1 MFVIE
6 KKKLLIKRLYDL
18 DKDPL
23 EIKNLI
29 YKEELRHIIKKK
41 KQIIYLKNDQ
51 IYLNKEVLK
60 NTKKIYN

>member
-6 KKKLLIKRLYDL
+6 KKLLIKRLYDL

-29 YKEELRHIIKKK
+29 YKEELRHIIKKTDYLFK
-41 KQIIYLKNDQ
+41 KRSNIFKQRGI
-51 IYLNKEVLK
+51 
-60 NTKKIYN
+60 KKY